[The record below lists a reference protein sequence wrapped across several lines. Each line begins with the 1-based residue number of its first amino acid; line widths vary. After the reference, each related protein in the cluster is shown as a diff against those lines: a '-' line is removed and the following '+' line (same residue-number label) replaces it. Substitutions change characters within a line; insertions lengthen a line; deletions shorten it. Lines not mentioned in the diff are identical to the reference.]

1 MFTVNFSPKASK
13 QITKL
18 EKPIQKAIFDYI
30 KKIISAKNVKDL
42 YELGGTELVGNLKGL
57 WRFKAKEFKDYR
69 LIAYMSDD
77 KIVITVLTV
86 ETRNES
92 YKNKDKLAKKAR
104 NGSLE
109 KK

>member
-1 MFTVNFSPKASK
+1 MFTVEFSPKASK

-30 KKIISAKNVKDL
+30 KRIISAKNIKEL

-57 WRFKAKEFKDYR
+57 WRFKTKEFKDYR
-69 LIAYMSDD
+69 LIAYMADD
-77 KIVITVLTV
+77 KIVITVLAV
-86 ETRNES
+86 EARNES

-104 NGSLE
+104 NGHFE
-109 KK
+109 K